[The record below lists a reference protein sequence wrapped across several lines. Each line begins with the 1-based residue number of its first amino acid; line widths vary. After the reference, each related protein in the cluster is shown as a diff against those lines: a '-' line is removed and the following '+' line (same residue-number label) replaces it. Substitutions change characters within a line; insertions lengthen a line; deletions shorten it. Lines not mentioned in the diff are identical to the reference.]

1 MFETT
6 YLSRNRHM
14 KRCSRSLINREMQIK
29 TTMRYLL
36 TQPEC
41 PSIITL
47 QIANAG
53 EGVENREP
61 SFIVG
66 ENVNWYNHD
75 GK

>member
-1 MFETT
+1 
-6 YLSRNRHM
+6 
-14 KRCSRSLINREMQIK
+14 
-29 TTMRYLL
+29 MRYHL

-75 GK
+75 GKQYGGALEN